1 MFTKLKDFF
10 NFNATERNGIL
21 VLILLIAI
29 VAFIPGLYRYYSKP
43 EEVDFTEFQEEI
55 EAFEKNREAD
65 SVPGFRQSDM
75 DDNKAIQFPEKEK
88 VTPFPFDPNNLPA
101 QKWKQLGL
109 KEWQI
114 RIIQKYESKGGK
126 FHKKEDLKK
135 IYGITQDQFETLEPF
150 IVMPEEKSITGTAKT
165 ITYPNARKP
174 IIVDINSADTTT
186 LQELR
191 GIGPSFARRIVKYRD
206 ILGGYYKLEQLLEVY
221 GFDQQRYDQVAAY
234 CLLGDGPF
242 RKLHLNT
249 ATTAELKKHPYLDY
263 YIAKAIVDRRVA
275 KGNFTSVSQ
284 LKEISIISPELFEK
298 ISHYLT
304 VE

>member
-10 NFNATERNGIL
+10 NFNSSERNGIL
-21 VLILLIAI
+21 VLIMLIGI
-29 VAFIPGLYRYYSKP
+29 VAFIPRLYRYYGKP
-43 EEVDFTEFQEEI
+43 PEVDSSEFQKEI
-55 EAFEKNREAD
+55 EAFTRNPDD
-65 SVPGFRQSDM
+65 SVIESKSSGNEVKQTVHS
-75 DDNKAIQFPEKEK
+75 IEHEKI
-88 VTPFPFDPNNLPA
+88 TYFPFDPNNLPA
-101 QKWKQLGL
+101 DKWKQLGL
-109 KEWQI
+109 KDWQI
-114 RIIQKYESKGGK
+114 RVIQNYESKGGK

-150 IVMPEEKSITGTAKT
+150 IIMPEANVKTEPVKAITNPNTRKS
-165 ITYPNARKP
+165 

-186 LQELR
+186 LQELK

-234 CLLGDGPF
+234 CQLGDGPF

-284 LKEISIISPELFEK
+284 LKEIPLISPELFEK

-304 VE
+304 IE